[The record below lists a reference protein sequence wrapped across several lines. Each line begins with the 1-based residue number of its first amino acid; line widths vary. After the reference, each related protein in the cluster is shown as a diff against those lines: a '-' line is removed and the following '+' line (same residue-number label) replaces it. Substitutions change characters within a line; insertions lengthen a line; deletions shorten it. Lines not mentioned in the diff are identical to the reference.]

1 MDKCI
6 FVLIPFIRMHI
17 RKTTC
22 LLLLLLLIA
31 TVNGYSQQG
40 PDSPTIGVM
49 TYNIRYNDGSVG
61 MFSWENRKVLLLKL
75 IKDEKPALLG
85 MQEVVKE
92 QLDYLSKE
100 LPAYKSF
107 GVGREDGKQAGEY
120 APVFYDSNRFQIMDS
135 GYFWLSATPGIPKL
149 GWNASCIR
157 IVTWVKLSDKL
168 SGKQCWFF
176 NTHFDHVGQ
185 RARRKSAVLLLHKI
199 SEICGESDVI
209 VTGDF
214 NLSSKNIVYRR
225 LTNKINGLADTKKI
239 SETGHSGPNGSF
251 VGFPYMTRKHSDI
264 DMILIRRGSARVLNH
279 KTIDYEHSGTYP
291 SDHLPVITTILF
303 SK

>member
-1 MDKCI
+1 MQIIKST
-6 FVLIPFIRMHI
+6 FLFLFF
-17 RKTTC
+17 
-22 LLLLLLLIA
+22 LLNA
-31 TVNGYSQQG
+31 AVVGYSQQAS
-40 PDSPTIGVM
+40 DSAAISVM
-49 TYNIRYNDGSVG
+49 TYNIRYNDGSDG

-100 LPAYKSF
+100 LIGYKWF

-120 APVFYDSNRFQIMDS
+120 SPVFYDSKRFQIIDS

-157 IVTWVKLSDKL
+157 IVTWVKLSDKI

-199 SEICGESDVI
+199 SEICGDSNVV

-214 NLSSKNIVYRR
+214 NLSRRNIVYRR
-225 LTNKINGLADTKKI
+225 LTNHINGLADTRVL
-239 SETGHSGPNGSF
+239 SETGHSGPHGSF

-264 DMILIRRGSARVLNH
+264 DMIFVRRGSARVFNH
-279 KTIDYEHSGTYP
+279 ATLDYEHSGSYP

-303 SK
+303 NK